1 MKPKILLVEDHTDIQ
16 ELLHTVLSPDYQ
28 VFAALDGIKALEI
41 FNEKQPDM
49 IILDLMLP
57 NITGESVLKTIRKT
71 SSIPILI
78 LTAIQSKTK
87 TVALLQAGANDY
99 LTKPFDIDELLARIQ
114 VQLRLTHLSPQNVN
128 PTIQFNDISLDP
140 STHAIT
146 VAGHALNLPKKEFN
160 LLKLLLTEPHHVF
173 EKAQLYE
180 SVWGEPYQNAE
191 NTLNVHLSNLR
202 IKLNALTGQPQY
214 IVSVWGI
221 GVRLI

>member
-1 MKPKILLVEDHTDIQ
+1 MPKILLIEDHADIQ
-16 ELLHTVLSPDYQ
+16 HLLHDVLQPKYEVLS
-28 VFAALDGIKALEI
+28 ALDGITGLEQ
-41 FNEKQPDM
+41 FNAAQPDLV
-49 IILDLMLP
+49 ILDLMLP

-71 SSIPILI
+71 SNVPILV

-114 VQLRLTHLSPQNVN
+114 VQLRPANQPSLNREQPYRFNEIVLDRMTHQ
-128 PTIQFNDISLDP
+128 
-140 STHAIT
+140 IT
-146 VAGHALNLPKKEFN
+146 VNDQPLVLPKKEFN
-160 LLKLLLTEPHHVF
+160 ILKLLLQAPQQVF

-180 SVWGEPYQNAE
+180 TVWGEPYQGAE

-202 IKLNALTGQPQY
+202 IKLNALATTPQY

-221 GVRLI
+221 GVRLV